1 MAKAKHRSKSDRDD
15 DIVIIKK
22 YANRRLYDT
31 DKSRYIT
38 LDDLGAMIREGREFA
53 VEDAKSGDDITH
65 SVLTQIIMEEE
76 LRGPTMLPV
85 KFLRQIIALYGD
97 SVQSIV
103 PNYLDA
109 SMDSFR
115 ENQKRVGSLVSG
127 AFTGDT
133 VAQIAKRNMEIF
145 QSAARAFGLPSVA
158 ETPNNDGE
166 DDAGKADKDA
176 EIARLKA
183 EIEALKKSS
192 AAKK

>member
-1 MAKAKHRSKSDRDD
+1 MAKAQGRSKRDRDD

-38 LDDLGAMIREGREFA
+38 LDDLGGMIREGREFT

-76 LRGPTMLPV
+76 SRGPTMLPV

-109 SMDSFR
+109 TMDSFR
-115 ENQKRVGSLVSG
+115 DNQHRVGQAMSG
-127 AFTGDT
+127 ALGGDALAEMT
-133 VAQIAKRNMEIF
+133 RRNMAMF
-145 QSAARAFGLPSVA
+145 KSAARAFGMPPMDGGAPGGDDTAPA
-158 ETPNNDGE
+158 E
-166 DDAGKADKDA
+166 DKDA

-183 EIEALKKSS
+183 EIDALKKSS
-192 AAKK
+192 TSKK

>member
-1 MAKAKHRSKSDRDD
+1 MAKAQHRSKSDRDD
-15 DIVIIKK
+15 DIIVIKK

-38 LDDLGAMIREGREFA
+38 LDDLAGMIREGREFT

-76 LRGPTMLPV
+76 SRGPTMLPV
-85 KFLRQIIALYGD
+85 KFLRQIIAMYGD

-109 SMDSFR
+109 TMDSFR
-115 ENQKRVGSLVSG
+115 DNQQRVGQAVSG
-127 AFTGDT
+127 ALGSDT
-133 VAQIAKRNMEIF
+133 LAEMTRRNMAMF
-145 QSAARAFGLPSVA
+145 QSAARAFGMPALGGGAP
-158 ETPNNDGE
+158 
-166 DDAGKADKDA
+166 DAAATANGDDKDA

-183 EIEALKKSS
+183 ELETLKKSS
-192 AAKK
+192 ASKK

>member
-38 LDDLGAMIREGREFA
+38 LDDLGGMIREGREFT

-76 LRGPTMLPV
+76 SRGPTMLPV

-145 QSAARAFGLPSVA
+145 QSAARAFGLPVMA
-158 ETPNNDGE
+158 ETVE
-166 DDAGKADKDA
+166 DDSDGGEADKDA

-183 EIEALKKSS
+183 EIDALKKSS

>member
-38 LDDLGAMIREGREFA
+38 LDDLGAMIREGREFT

-76 LRGPTMLPV
+76 SRGPTMLPV

-145 QSAARAFGLPSVA
+145 QSAARAFGLPAIA
-158 ETPNNDGE
+158 ETAE
-166 DDAGKADKDA
+166 DDGDGGQADKDA

-183 EIEALKKSS
+183 EIDALKKSS

>member
-1 MAKAKHRSKSDRDD
+1 MAKAKHRSKGDRDD

-38 LDDLGAMIREGREFA
+38 LDDLGAMIREGREFT

-65 SVLTQIIMEEE
+65 SILTQIIMEEE
-76 LRGPTMLPV
+76 SRGPTMLPV

-109 SMDSFR
+109 TMDSFR
-115 ENQKRVGSLVSG
+115 DNRQRVGQAMSG
-127 AFTGDT
+127 ALGGDALAEMT
-133 VAQIAKRNMEIF
+133 RRNMAMF
-145 QSAARAFGLPSVA
+145 KSAARAFGMPA
-158 ETPNNDGE
+158 IGGGAADE
-166 DDAGKADKDA
+166 DADASDDKDA